1 MEDLEPSHTVGT
13 QYGIRSDQSLS
24 RVWLFATPWI
34 AARQASLSITNSR
47 SCVAIWCSLYEKQ
60 YGGSSKTAWEG
71 VVKNPPAM
79 WDTWVWS
86 LGREDPLEEAMA
98 THSVFWPGESH
109 GQRSLVPCSPWGHK
123 ESDRT
128 ERLSTARDSSGG
140 SGRGVTCLHR
150 RPLVCW
156 VTSRRTPLSPRQCCF
171 WFWVYAVSE
180 FCCLDT
186 CYSDKT
192 GDLSKVWAHMQIPSC
207 LTMLQLR
214 REESSFQWHR
224 QAPDGGVLPL
234 PRSRKLSLNLSLDY
248 VPLYLPV

>member
-1 MEDLEPSHTVGT
+1 MVSDQISRSVVSDSLRPHESQHARRPCPSPTPGVVW
-13 QYGIRSDQSLS
+13 QYGVASTKSSMEAPQKQPEKGCLSL
-24 RVWLFATPWI
+24 
-34 AARQASLSITNSR
+34 
-47 SCVAIWCSLYEKQ
+47 VAQ
-60 YGGSSKTAWEG
+60 

-79 WDTWVWS
+79 WETWVWS

-214 REESSFQWHR
+214 QEESSFQWHR